1 MKPLSHLDSKNAN
14 LPLGLGL
21 ETLSLNPEGCTWK
34 GTLHVEQC
42 THMGNFIYVRS
53 KTMAITEML

>member
-42 THMGNFIYVRS
+42 
-53 KTMAITEML
+53 ITVHRAHTWGILFM